1 MRALERY
8 LNKLIRNPFIKKD
21 NLMKDFLTLNQ
32 KKFKTLREKNSK
44 QNNFNLKSLTE
55 TLIIDPFAIPILFK
69 VKRRIY
75 CSQAL

>member
-1 MRALERY
+1 
-8 LNKLIRNPFIKKD
+8 
-21 NLMKDFLTLNQ
+21 MKDFLTLNQ